1 MSDIKTQF
9 SVKTQIASI
18 CEDGSRYSAMDCL
31 HVMRSADKS
40 SASVYLTATDGRIL
54 AVNRTDGFLNIE
66 QDSKPVAFSAP
77 RKIAKRKRTKADTN
91 VKLNG
96 HWENNNGQFEESG
109 LPNGRF
115 PDVIGAV
122 EPPESADGSNSVT
135 LCVTLLRKLLD
146 SVVDHNDEDQEI
158 VLTVR
163 NHEKPVFVRSGS
175 NFGVIMPKGGN
186 GKKADE
192 FRSSAVIELQR
203 LFSGYRSS
211 WDACEDPKTPQTK

>member
-18 CEDGSRYSAMDCL
+18 CEEGSRFGAIGSV
-31 HVMRSADKS
+31 HVMPNSHYPNE
-40 SASVYLTATDGRIL
+40 SVYLTATDGRIL
-54 AVNRTDGFLNIE
+54 AVNQTSGRVDVDEDGKF
-66 QDSKPVAFSAP
+66 QAYSAP
-77 RKIAKRKRTKADTN
+77 RKIAKRKRTKADTT

-96 HWENNNGQFEESG
+96 NWENNNGNFEESG

-122 EPPESADGSNSVT
+122 EPPENSTGSQSVT
-135 LCVTLLRKLLD
+135 LCVKLLRKLLD
-146 SVVDHNDEDQEI
+146 SVVDQNDEDQEV

-186 GKKADE
+186 NQKVDE
-192 FRSSAVIELQR
+192 FRASAVIELQR
-203 LFSGYRSS
+203 AFQGYRNS
-211 WDACEDPKTPQTK
+211 WNMVEDPKTPQTK